1 MLPSHNPQVATKV
14 SCLLPAAAP
23 APPPLF
29 TSGCLALP
37 ALHPHPPI
45 LAVWH
50 LLSSH
55 PWGSWPGPSVADV
68 VMSLAVPMERSGW
81 ACSQ

>member
-1 MLPSHNPQVATKV
+1 MLPSPHPQVAAKV
-14 SCLLPAAAP
+14 CWLLLPQLHS
-23 APPPLF
+23 PLF
-29 TSGCLALP
+29 TSGYLALP

-50 LLSSH
+50 PLSSH
-55 PWGSWPGPSVADV
+55 PWGSWLGPSIADV